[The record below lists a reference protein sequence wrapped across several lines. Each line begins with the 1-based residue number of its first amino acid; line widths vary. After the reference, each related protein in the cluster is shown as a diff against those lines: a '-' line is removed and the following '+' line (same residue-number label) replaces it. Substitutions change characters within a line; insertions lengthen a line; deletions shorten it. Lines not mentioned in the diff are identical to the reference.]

1 MGAPIDITRMT
12 TWILIWGRR
21 RNECSL
27 GCRCKELYVLVF
39 ETRSRCDG
47 DRTRSDEGRRSRP
60 ARLALHPKLPPVA
73 LALGR
78 MVFSLSLGATF
89 LLFSLIWRG
98 AATAVASL
106 IYLCSATTAVLVWL
120 AFGED
125 YTAWA
130 AAGMVST
137 AAGVW
142 LAGKA

>member
-1 MGAPIDITRMT
+1 
-12 TWILIWGRR
+12 
-21 RNECSL
+21 
-27 GCRCKELYVLVF
+27 
-39 ETRSRCDG
+39 
-47 DRTRSDEGRRSRP
+47 
-60 ARLALHPKLPPVA
+60 
-73 LALGR
+73 